1 MRSNVQTQRNSAIEL
16 LRIISMVIIMF
27 HHFAI
32 HGGFE
37 WGTDSIT
44 IPHAW
49 YNLIIMGGKI
59 GVDIFVL
66 ISGYYL
72 INDEVYLFNFK
83 KVLKFWGQVFFYS
96 VSIFVIFAIFGKVGI
111 SIGTVVKAFFP
122 ITFSTWWFASA
133 YFVLYIIH
141 PFFNKLLRLLSKR
154 EYQIMLVVGVLC
166 WSVIPTFTT
175 SSYQS
180 NSLMWF
186 VTLYAIAGYAKLH
199 GFNKRFTSKHYFC
212 IWGIMTLLTYASSLL
227 FVWLGA
233 KYDISPFYPTYFY
246 GQEKVTVLLISL
258 SLFMAF
264 TTMKMKYYRFIN
276 MMASATFGVYLIHDN
291 RFVREFLWMEVF
303 KNAQYQDSLFLIPY
317 SILVIVLVYS
327 TCTVVELLRRRLF
340 EKQYIILVDRY
351 SEDMLKPFSK
361 IVDVC
366 KSIVFGS
373 ER

>member
-1 MRSNVQTQRNSAIEL
+1 MSSKVQKQRNSAIEL
-16 LRIISMVIIMF
+16 LRIISMVFIMF

-32 HGGFE
+32 HGGFD
-37 WGTDSIT
+37 WGADSLT

-72 INDEVYLFNFK
+72 INNEGYLFNFK

-96 VSIFVIFAIFGKVGI
+96 VLIFAIFAVLGKAGV
-111 SIGTVVKAFFP
+111 SVGTVVKAFFP

-141 PFFNKLLRLLSKR
+141 PFYNKLLRMLSKR
-154 EYQIMLVVGVLC
+154 EYQILLVVGVLC

-175 SSYQS
+175 STYQS
-180 NSLMWF
+180 NSLLWF
-186 VTLYAIAGYAKLH
+186 MTLYAIAGYAKMY
-199 GFNKRFTSKHYFC
+199 GFNERFTSFHYFC
-212 IWGIMTLLTYASSLL
+212 IWVIMTLLTYSSSLIL
-227 FVWLGA
+227 VWLES
-233 KYDISPFYPTYFY
+233 KYDISPFSPTYFY
-246 GQEKVTVLLISL
+246 GQEKITVLLISL

-264 TTMKMKYYRFIN
+264 ATMKMKHYRFIN
-276 MMASATFGVYLIHDN
+276 IVSSATFGVYLIHDN
-291 RFVREFLWMEVF
+291 SFVRNFLWMEVF
-303 KNAQYQDSLFLIPY
+303 KNAQYQDSLFLIPF
-317 SILVIVLVYS
+317 SILVIITVYL
-327 TCTVVELLRRRLF
+327 TCTIIDLLRQNLF
-340 EKQYIILVDRY
+340 EKHYMVLVERY
-351 SEDMLKPFSK
+351 SDDLLTPFEK
-361 IVDVC
+361 IVDAC